1 MSGDRI
7 LNSQRQSSTNNIN
20 GKTNHN
26 AIFNNG
32 SFELETGCSPKEG
45 FPEKTISDRKSNIEK
60 FIENNQVIKLTK
72 KFNLNGDEKE
82 PKTGMKLG
90 IEVKISNPKT
100 LLVRD
105 HLALYMMRKLPN
117 LVMLIRIKKKII

>member
-7 LNSQRQSSTNNIN
+7 SSSRGLNASYATEESSYNTKL
-20 GKTNHN
+20 GDG
-26 AIFNNG
+26 G
-32 SFELETGCSPKEG
+32 SKFKMGCSPKKG